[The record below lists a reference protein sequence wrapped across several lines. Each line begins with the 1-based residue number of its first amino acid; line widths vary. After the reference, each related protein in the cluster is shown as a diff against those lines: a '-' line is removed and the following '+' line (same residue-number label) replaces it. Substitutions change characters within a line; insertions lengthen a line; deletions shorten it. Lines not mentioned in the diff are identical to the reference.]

1 MNDFKDLFERIK
13 VEHYAKHSKESE
25 ILNLNLSY
33 GRKKDDLKIRINFKF
48 FVNNSIPYVRPAV
61 AVL

>member
-13 VEHYAKHSKESE
+13 EEHCAKYSKESE

-33 GRKKDDLKIRINFKF
+33 GRKEDDLKNKNKLINILYIF
-48 FVNNSIPYVRPAV
+48 
-61 AVL
+61 L

>member
-13 VEHYAKHSKESE
+13 EEHYAKHSKESE

-33 GRKKDDLKIRINFKF
+33 GRKKDDLKIRIN
-48 FVNNSIPYVRPAV
+48 
-61 AVL
+61 

>member
-33 GRKKDDLKIRINFKF
+33 GRKQARKIKGIVGMAK
-48 FVNNSIPYVRPAV
+48 
-61 AVL
+61 

>member
-13 VEHYAKHSKESE
+13 EEHYAKHSKESE

-33 GRKKDDLKIRINFKF
+33 GRKKEGRRSKNKNKLINIFYIF
-48 FVNNSIPYVRPAV
+48 
-61 AVL
+61 L